1 MFCVDKLR
9 FAVWSA
15 TSGIALALTLKAFES
30 LTTVEDPLTYCQPMP
45 AEWAEDPLR
54 GARRPKRVE
63 NLSIQQLENLEES
76 TARWNLR
83 WYYEQDRMLPDKECP
98 PWPESLGDTWVKR
111 LSAYKL
117 LSNTYEEE
125 VRREIRSRQQS
136 GRHANNLPNRDIESL
151 IVSPEG

>member
-1 MFCVDKLR
+1 MDKLR
-9 FAVWSA
+9 LAVWSA
-15 TSGIALALTLKAFES
+15 TSGIALVLTLKAFES

-63 NLSIQQLENLEES
+63 NFSIQQLENLEES
-76 TARWNLR
+76 TARWKLR
-83 WYYEQDRMLPDKECP
+83 WYYEQDRMLLDKECP
-98 PWPESLGDTWVKR
+98 PRPKSLGDTWVRR

-117 LSNTYEEE
+117 LSNTYKEE
-125 VRREIRSRQQS
+125 VRSEIMLRQQS
-136 GRHANNLPNRDIESL
+136 GRHINNLPTRDIESL